1 MKRIK
6 NKGIRRQES
15 IIVNSFLMFLVRT
28 GISFPVGALTWLIS
42 YVAFDQYFI
51 LSVVYGV
58 VATGVSYV
66 ISDGV
71 IKHQLIAR
79 QGLSRKEYKII
90 QTQLKEAN
98 EKIGRLNRH
107 VFSIRHFPSFK
118 QRIDLM
124 RVTKKIYRL
133 TKEEPRRFYK
143 AEKFY
148 YSHLDSLVEIAE
160 KYALLS
166 AQPKKNRALQ
176 ATLNDTRRTL
186 EQLSRTLEDDLH
198 EILSDDIDDL
208 HFELDV
214 VKHTSY
220 KEKDTELLDE
230 SRRPK

>member
-1 MKRIK
+1 M
-6 NKGIRRQES
+6 
-15 IIVNSFLMFLVRT
+15 NSFLHFLVRT
-28 GISFPVGALTWLIS
+28 GISLPIGGLTWLVS
-42 YVAFDQYFI
+42 LFGFDQTFL

-58 VATGVSYV
+58 GASAVSYF

-71 IKHQLIAR
+71 IKHQVMTR
-79 QGLSRKEYKII
+79 QGLSRKEYKFI
-90 QTQLKEAN
+90 QSELKVAN
-98 EKIGRLNRH
+98 EKISRLNKH
-107 VFSIRHFPSFK
+107 VFSIRHFSSFK

-143 AEKFY
+143 ADKFY
-148 YSHLDSLVEIAE
+148 YSHLDSLVEISQ

-166 AQPKKNRALQ
+166 SQPRKNRALQ

-186 EQLSRTLEDDLH
+186 EQLGRTIEDDLH

-214 VKHTSY
+214 VKHTSL
-220 KEKDTELLDE
+220 KKKDSEMIEE

>member
-1 MKRIK
+1 M
-6 NKGIRRQES
+6 
-15 IIVNSFLMFLVRT
+15 NSFLMFLVRS
-28 GISFPVGALTWLIS
+28 GISLPIGGLTWLVS
-42 YVAFDQYFI
+42 LFGFDQSFL

-58 VATGVSYV
+58 GATAASYY

-71 IKHQLIAR
+71 MKHRVMTR
-79 QGLSRKEYKII
+79 QGLPRKEYKFI
-90 QTQLKEAN
+90 QSELKVAN
-98 EKIGRLNRH
+98 EKISRLNKH

-148 YSHLDSLVEIAE
+148 YSHLDSLVEISQ

-166 AQPKKNRALQ
+166 SQPKKNRALQ

-186 EQLSRTLEDDLH
+186 EQLGRTIEDDLH
-198 EILSDDIDDL
+198 DILSDDIDDL

-214 VKHTSY
+214 VKHTSR
-220 KEKDTELLDE
+220 KKDDNEMLEE